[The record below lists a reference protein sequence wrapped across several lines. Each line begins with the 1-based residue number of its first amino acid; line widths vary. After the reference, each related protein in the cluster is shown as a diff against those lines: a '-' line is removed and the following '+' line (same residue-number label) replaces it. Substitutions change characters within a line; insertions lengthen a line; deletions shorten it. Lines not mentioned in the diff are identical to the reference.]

1 MNEKD
6 LKLTELDYAIANHHL
21 QMLKAAIPYME
32 IPRQRALSLFVKWN
46 ELMRT
51 MEFFDENG
59 DGMMSVCSLEKGH
72 TSPLD
77 MLAAMKPYG
86 NQKEQEFIDILTRL
100 LSSRSGRSGK
110 SAPITPEQILSL
122 LPPEQQSRFETIQ
135 LMMQTLGQM

>member
-1 MNEKD
+1 MDENE

-21 QMLKAAIPYME
+21 QMLNAAVPYLE
-32 IPRQRALSLFVKWN
+32 IPKQSALSLFIKWN

-59 DGMMSVCSLEKGH
+59 DGMMSVCSLDKSH
-72 TSPLD
+72 TSPID
-77 MLAAMKPYG
+77 MLEAMKPYG
-86 NQKEQEFIDILTRL
+86 TPKEQEFIDILTRL

-110 SAPITPEQILSL
+110 NAPITPEQILSL

-135 LMMQTLGQM
+135 LMMQTLEQM

>member
-32 IPRQRALSLFVKWN
+32 IPKQRALSLFIKWN

-59 DGMMSVCSLEKGH
+59 DGMMSVCSLDKSNP
-72 TSPLD
+72 SPID
-77 MLAAMKPYG
+77 MLEAMKPYG
-86 NQKEQEFIDILTRL
+86 TQKEQEFIDILTRL

-110 SAPITPEQILSL
+110 NAPITPEQILSL
-122 LPPEQQSRFETIQ
+122 LPPEQQSRIETIQ

>member
-6 LKLTELDYAIANHHL
+6 LKLTDLDYAIADPHL

-32 IPRQRALSLFVKWN
+32 IPGQKALSLFVKWS
-46 ELMRT
+46 ELTRT

-59 DGMMSVCSLEKGH
+59 DGMMSVCSLEKGRS
-72 TSPLD
+72 SPLN
-77 MLAAMKPYG
+77 MLEAMKPYG
-86 NQKEQEFIDILTRL
+86 TQKEQEFIDILTRF
-100 LSSRSGRSGK
+100 LSARTGRAGK
-110 SAPITPEQILSL
+110 NSPLTPEQILSL

>member
-21 QMLKAAIPYME
+21 QMLKAAIPNME
-32 IPRQRALSLFVKWN
+32 LPRQRALS
-46 ELMRT
+46 
-51 MEFFDENG
+51 G